1 MRVEIF
7 EPDGRIR
14 DRKLVAGHAAEIHVQ
29 VLDFEAQVAGHH
41 VLDAATEDGASE
53 AIGHGGLVARLG
65 GLLTS
70 LAVEPGEAAFAVDE
84 RVLHDGEAQAAG
96 RHGVEATI
104 YPDALIVRR
113 SARRDAAIAIQTHVA
128 AVELEARDEG
138 AELVIVTGL
147 KAADPSRVVVAEGTG
162 RHATV
167 SVSHVY
173 AAPAGADVGA
183 EIEAGPSWWSLSGRA
198 GKRAEQSS
206 RKNSD
211 DAPHMDPPTIR
222 TSPM

>member
-7 EPDGRIR
+7 EPDGRIL
-14 DRKLVAGHAAEIHVQ
+14 DRELVAGHAAEIHVQ
-29 VLDFEAQVAGHH
+29 VLDFEAEVAGHQ
-41 VLDAATEDGASE
+41 VLDAATEDRASE

-104 YPDALIVRR
+104 DRR
-113 SARRDAAIAIQTHVA
+113 SARRDAAIAVQAHVA
-128 AVELEARDEG
+128 AVDLNAGDEG
-138 AELVIVTGL
+138 GELVIVTGL

-198 GKRAEQSS
+198 GKAAA
-206 RKNSD
+206 KIVMT
-211 DAPHMDPPTIR
+211 HL
-222 TSPM
+222 

>member
-29 VLDFEAQVAGHH
+29 VLDFEAEVAGHQ
-41 VLDAATEDGASE
+41 VLDAATEDRASE

-104 YPDALIVRR
+104 DPDALIVRR

-128 AVELEARDEG
+128 GVDLDTRDEG
-138 AELVIVTGL
+138 AELVIVTSL

-162 RHATV
+162 RHAAV
-167 SVSHVY
+167 SVPHIY
-173 AAPAGADVGA
+173 AAPAGANVGA
-183 EIEAGPSWWSLSGRA
+183 EIEAGPSWWSLSDRA

-206 RKNSD
+206 RKNSG

-222 TSPM
+222 TSPI

>member
-29 VLDFEAQVAGHH
+29 VLDFEAEVAGHH

-113 SARRDAAIAIQTHVA
+113 SARRDAAIAVQTHVA
-128 AVELEARDEG
+128 AVDLDARD
-138 AELVIVTGL
+138 
-147 KAADPSRVVVAEGTG
+147 EGTG